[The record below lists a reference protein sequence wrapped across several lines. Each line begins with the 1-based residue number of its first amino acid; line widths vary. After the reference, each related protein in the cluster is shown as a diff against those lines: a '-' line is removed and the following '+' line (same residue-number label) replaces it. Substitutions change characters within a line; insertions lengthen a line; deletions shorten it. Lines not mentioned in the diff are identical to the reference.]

1 MKDQVKLLLDQGVDP
16 FAYSISGANCLHAAA
31 EEGRYS
37 ILITLLKCARSKA
50 RAQLAPKAS
59 GAKKVAPLKSP
70 HPLGLARKIVQASD
84 QTGEVSDLKQERQ
97 RVDTETKENLKSR
110 PVSGAISPPLHRKA
124 NYEGSSLSIMD
135 KEAIY
140 ESKHFQN
147 MINSLTIEKIET
159 PLMLASKMVNYC
171 GEKMRN
177 HYEKVIR
184 LLISHKAN
192 VTLTNYKGWSAL
204 NYYRQP

>member
-1 MKDQVKLLLDQGVDP
+1 MREQAKQLLDQGVDP

-50 RAQLAPKAS
+50 RLLLAAKAP
-59 GAKKVAPLKSP
+59 GRKKVAPLKSLHTLHRASRVLQGP
-70 HPLGLARKIVQASD
+70 DLPAEASD
-84 QTGEVSDLKQERQ
+84 SKPEVGYPDI
-97 RVDTETKENLKSR
+97 ETKENLKSR
-110 PVSGAISPPLHRKA
+110 PASGAVTPPAPSRA
-124 NYEGSSLSIMD
+124 EQRSSVLSIMD
-135 KEAIY
+135 KEVIY
-140 ESKHFQN
+140 ESKAFQDI
-147 MINSLTIEKIET
+147 INSVTTEKIET

-171 GEKMRN
+171 GDKMRS

-192 VTLTNYKGWSAL
+192 VKMTNYKGWSAI